1 MSEWI
6 KRFALDGKTALV
18 TGATKGIGTEACKV
32 LADAG
37 ADIAAVGRDQ
47 DGLAEVKKAVEAKGR
62 RCVAIS
68 ADMAT
73 ADGPER
79 AAKEALAA
87 FGAIDILVNNAGI
100 ALIDPL
106 LDA

>member
-37 ADIAAVGRDQ
+37 ADLAAVGRDK

-73 ADGPER
+73 ADGP
-79 AAKEALAA
+79 
-87 FGAIDILVNNAGI
+87 
-100 ALIDPL
+100 
-106 LDA
+106 

>member
-6 KRFALDGKTALV
+6 KRFTLEGKTALV
-18 TGATKGIGTEACKV
+18 TGATKGIGTECCKV

-37 ADIAAVGRDQ
+37 ANIAAVGRDQ

-73 ADGPER
+73 AEVRSAQRKKRSPPS
-79 AAKEALAA
+79 A
-87 FGAIDILVNNAGI
+87 
-100 ALIDPL
+100 PSTSW
-106 LDA
+106 